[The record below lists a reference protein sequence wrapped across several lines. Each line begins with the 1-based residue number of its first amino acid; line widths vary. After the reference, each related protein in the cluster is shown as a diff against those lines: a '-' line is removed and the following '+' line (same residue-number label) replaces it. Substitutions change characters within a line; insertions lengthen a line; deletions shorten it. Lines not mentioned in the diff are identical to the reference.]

1 VHRSPSSAAQ
11 RQSSAAALEARDHM
25 HVTQEQNTEHTSPP
39 APEFRVCLL
48 PSWRLIRDE
57 VEVEVSGT
65 ARRLIALITL
75 VGSRNRSYL
84 AGTLWPERSDAQ
96 AQANLRST
104 LSRLLARNLGVVR
117 VSRDVLALA
126 PHVTV
131 DVHDVVRSAEDML
144 YGEPDTPPTPE
155 QILRLLRA
163 DDLLTGWYDEWVVTA
178 RERLRQLR
186 LHALE
191 AVSARLADAGRHVEA
206 LDAALVC
213 ADIAPLRESAHR
225 AVIRVH
231 LLERNYTEAV
241 RQFQRYRE
249 LLVAE
254 LGIEPSPEIRRLLR
268 TVDYGRPTAPGVN
281 RTGSSSRPRKGD
293 AAGNR

>member
-1 VHRSPSSAAQ
+1 MP
-11 RQSSAAALEARDHM
+11 
-25 HVTQEQNTEHTSPP
+25 
-39 APEFRVCLL
+39 
-48 PSWRLIRDE
+48 
-57 VEVEVSGT
+57 GT

-96 AQANLRST
+96 AQANLRSA

-131 DVHDVVRSAEDML
+131 DVHDVVRCAEDML
-144 YGEPDTPPTPE
+144 YGEPNKPPTPE
-155 QILRLLRA
+155 QILRLLHA

-206 LDAALVC
+206 LDTALVC

-241 RQFQRYRE
+241 RQFHRYRE
-249 LLVAE
+249 LLKAE

-268 TVDYGRPTAPGVN
+268 TVDYDRSVVPAVN
-281 RTGSSSRPRKGD
+281 RTGSSSKPRKGD